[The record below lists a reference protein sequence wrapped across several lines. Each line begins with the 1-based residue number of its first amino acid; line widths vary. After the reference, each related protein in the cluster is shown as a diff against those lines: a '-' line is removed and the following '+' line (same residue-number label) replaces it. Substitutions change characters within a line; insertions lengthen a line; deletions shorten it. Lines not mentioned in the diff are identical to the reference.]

1 MDFVP
6 GPHRRPIG
14 LAADSAQQ
22 AQRQQQ
28 RDSAYFLQGPP
39 APGSLYRRGQVL
51 ARAWCPTPR
60 PQCRGR
66 VRGVES
72 GPKIRG
78 PVRLFLD
85 FRQLLPPLGP
95 ARPAARDRTH
105 DPWAPSPCLRRDLI
119 SATELSRVDRCGGRG
134 WTGLGRLCQHPSWP
148 GDPSGTLPVES
159 RTPTACVAKR
169 GEQTPGIGAA
179 TARATVHRGRH
190 HRAQD
195 P

>member
-1 MDFVP
+1 MRFLGAHRVDFVP

-60 PQCRGR
+60 PQCSGR

-78 PVRLFLD
+78 PVRLFYI
-85 FRQLLPPLGP
+85 FGSCCHPWARRGPLQ
-95 ARPAARDRTH
+95 DRTH
-105 DPWAPSPCLRRDLI
+105 DPWAPSPCLRRDPI

-134 WTGLGRLCQHPSWP
+134 WTGLGRLSQLPSWP
-148 GDPSGTLPVES
+148 GGPSNTGSGS
-159 RTPTACVAKR
+159 RLCILRV
-169 GEQTPGIGAA
+169 
-179 TARATVHRGRH
+179 
-190 HRAQD
+190 
-195 P
+195 